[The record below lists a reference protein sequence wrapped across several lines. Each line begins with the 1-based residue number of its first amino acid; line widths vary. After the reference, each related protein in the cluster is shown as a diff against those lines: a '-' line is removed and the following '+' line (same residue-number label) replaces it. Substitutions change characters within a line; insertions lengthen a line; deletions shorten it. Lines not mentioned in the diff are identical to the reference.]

1 MITKTDVQ
9 NNQKIK
15 TYIKKADE
23 TLVALGYTDH
33 GLYHC
38 TKVANE
44 CQEILETMGYP
55 AREAELA
62 WIAGYLHDIGNVVNR
77 TAHAQSG
84 AILAFRLLEDMGSNP
99 EDTATIITAIGN
111 HDENTSRPVNPI
123 CAAVVLAD
131 KCDVRY
137 TRVRNQDPTTFDIH
151 DRVNYAVKQSSLT
164 ISEDKTTITLDMTI
178 DTTQCAVMDY
188 FEIFLSRMS
197 LCRKAADSIKLRFAL
212 VVNGQH
218 LL

>member
-1 MITKTDVQ
+1 MITITDIQ

-84 AILAFRLLEDMGSNP
+84 AILAFRLLEDMGSDP
-99 EDTATIITAIGN
+99 EDTAAIITAIGN

-188 FEIFLSRMS
+188 FEIFLSRMC
-197 LCRKAADSIKLRFAL
+197 LCRKAANSLKLRFAL
-212 VVNGQH
+212 VVNGQQ

>member
-1 MITKTDVQ
+1 MITITDIQ
-9 NNQKIK
+9 NNPKSK
-15 TYIKKADE
+15 TYIQKADE
-23 TLVALGYTDH
+23 TLGNLGYTDH
-33 GLYHC
+33 GLYHS

-44 CQEILETMGYP
+44 ARDILLTMGYP
-55 AREAELA
+55 TREADLA
-62 WIAGYLHDIGNVVNR
+62 WIAGFLHDIGNVVNR
-77 TAHAQSG
+77 SEHAQSG
-84 AILAFRLLEDMGSNP
+84 ALLAFRLLEDMGSDP
-99 EDTATIITAIGN
+99 EDTAAIITAIGN

-137 TRVRNQDPTTFDIH
+137 SRVRNQDPTTFDIH

-164 ISEDKTTITLDMTI
+164 ISDDKEVIALDMTI

-188 FEIFLSRMS
+188 FEIFLSRMA
-197 LCRKAADSIKLRFAL
+197 LCRKAANNLSLRFAL
-212 VVNGQH
+212 IVNGQQ

>member
-84 AILAFRLLEDMGSNP
+84 AILAFRLLEDMGSDP
-99 EDTATIITAIGN
+99 EDTAAIITAIGN

-188 FEIFLSRMS
+188 FEIFLSRMC
-197 LCRKAADSIKLRFAL
+197 LCRKAANSLKLRFAL
-212 VVNGQH
+212 VVNGQQ

>member
-1 MITKTDVQ
+1 MITITDVQ

-15 TYIKKADE
+15 TYIQKADE
-23 TLVALGYTDH
+23 TLGVLGYTDH
-33 GLYHC
+33 GLYHS

-44 CQEILETMGYP
+44 ARDILLTMGYP
-55 AREAELA
+55 TREADLA
-62 WIAGYLHDIGNVVNR
+62 WIAGFLHDIGNVVNR
-77 TAHAQSG
+77 TEHAQSG
-84 AILAFRLLEDMGSNP
+84 AILAFRLLEDMDSDP
-99 EDTATIITAIGN
+99 EDTAAIITAIGN

-164 ISEDKTTITLDMTI
+164 ITDDKEAIILDLTI

-188 FEIFLSRMS
+188 FEIFLSRMA
-197 LCRKAADSIKLRFAL
+197 LCRKAANNLSLRFGL
-212 VVNGQH
+212 LVNGQQ

>member
-1 MITKTDVQ
+1 MITIADIK
-9 NNQKIK
+9 NNEKIK

-23 TLVALGYTDH
+23 TLGALGYTDH
-33 GLYHC
+33 GLFHS

-44 CQEILETMGYP
+44 AKDILATMGYP
-55 AREAELA
+55 VREAELA

-77 TAHAQSG
+77 TEHAQSG
-84 AILAFRLLEDMGSNP
+84 ALLAFRLLEDMGSDP

-137 TRVRNQDPTTFDIH
+137 SRVRNQDPTTFDIH

-164 ISEDKTTITLDMTI
+164 ISDDKKIITLDMTI

-197 LCRKAADSIKLRFAL
+197 LCRKAADNLKLRFAL
-212 VVNGQH
+212 VVNGQQ

>member
-1 MITKTDVQ
+1 MVTIADVKK
-9 NNQKIK
+9 NEKIK

-23 TLVALGYTDH
+23 TLGVLGYTDH
-33 GLYHC
+33 GLFHS

-44 CQEILETMGYP
+44 AQEILMTMGYP
-55 AREAELA
+55 IREAELA

-84 AILAFRLLEDMGSNP
+84 AILAFRLLEDIGSDP

-164 ISEDKTTITLDMTI
+164 ISDDKKVITLDMAI

-197 LCRKAADSIKLRFAL
+197 LCRKAADSLNLRFAL
-212 VVNGQH
+212 IVNGQQ

>member
-1 MITKTDVQ
+1 MISSATVK
-9 NNQKIK
+9 NNEKIK
-15 TYIKKADE
+15 TYIQKSDAA
-23 TLVALGYTDH
+23 LGALGYTDH
-33 GLYHC
+33 GLFHV

-44 CQEILETMGYP
+44 ARDILLAMGHSQ
-55 AREAELA
+55 REAELA
-62 WIAGYLHDIGNVVNR
+62 WIAGFLHDIGNVINR

-84 AILAFRLLEDMGSNP
+84 AILAFHLLEEMGSDP
-99 EDTATIITAIGN
+99 EETSTIITAIGN
-111 HDENTSRPVNPI
+111 HDENTSRPVNPV

-137 TRVRNQDPTTFDIH
+137 SRVRNQDPTTFDIH
-151 DRVNYAVKQSSLT
+151 DRVNYAVKQSTLT
-164 ISEDKTTITLDMTI
+164 ISEDKKVITLDMVL

-197 LCRKAADSIKLRFAL
+197 LCRKAADNLGLLFAL
-212 VVNGQH
+212 TVNGQQ